1 MTQDPVFFFRDQP
14 VIETERLR
22 IREIRPDDAEAMFA
36 MDSDPEVHRYLGDG
50 PAGSIDEITG
60 AIEYIH
66 SQYESVGIGRWA
78 AADRETDAFI
88 GWTGFKWID
97 EPLGGHVDFLDL
109 GYRFLRS
116 HWGRGYASETAAAC
130 VEFAAGVPE
139 MQGAPVCGMVII
151 GNVASERVL
160 QKVGM
165 RHTDDFEYVGRPV
178 RFYEL

>member
-78 AADRETDAFI
+78 AADRETPASRDLSTPDGWAVDEQVRLATRPRLARVSPPWGHAGARGLSQAF
-88 GWTGFKWID
+88 
-97 EPLGGHVDFLDL
+97 P
-109 GYRFLRS
+109 S
-116 HWGRGYASETAAAC
+116 
-130 VEFAAGVPE
+130 P
-139 MQGAPVCGMVII
+139 
-151 GNVASERVL
+151 
-160 QKVGM
+160 
-165 RHTDDFEYVGRPV
+165 YVGRDRV
-178 RFYEL
+178 GGR